1 MRNIYLMT
9 AALAMMAM
17 TANAQ
22 SMKHINMNASSQN
35 WAVTSAPQKV
45 ENSTRKV
52 ATRAGSDI
60 TDNQRYINY
69 SYDESYVWPATFPA
83 DTQGAISLGTLFY
96 SDAFTKFEGCKIVGA
111 RFYVNIPIGAS
122 KVGICHVKI
131 ENNTPYVGDI
141 LASKEVPS
149 TVAHWNYVWFD
160 EPYKIDTKNFDGL
173 LPYYDF
179 TPSNMSADAGYPIAS
194 SGTYAGTCGALAY
207 GDVDGKH
214 DQSSWAWQPIYLG
227 TDGSNLMIQLIIE
240 KEDGNFIIHDLVMDK
255 IAMSP
260 FVKNDTKT
268 GLAFTC
274 HNDGRDNITN
284 VKFGIEVDGV
294 KLGTF
299 TYNKDNLGE
308 NFKEITNADYSNI
321 PVGLP
326 IDKDWAIGEHEVT
339 VYPVLVEGKEPAGD
353 LTNDKLTTKFKVYK
367 DNFDRTKNLVEF
379 YACQMSKY
387 TYFADQVLDKTAK
400 AREDDDLAIVSIHG
414 DGQQVNEDGTVE
426 TLSDVFTVP
435 EANKLA
441 YYSTPS
447 DGSGAFNRYFYDN
460 DVINYE
466 KALTVN
472 MAAQAASDQDNVVSM
487 LNTIINESA
496 TYYPSFSTVGIDSKL
511 DDATGKLTI
520 KVMGKLIN
528 GYQKLIGDDARL
540 TVYLTEDKVTG
551 RQSTG
556 GSTIKPRF
564 THNHVLRKIVT
575 GTLGDAL
582 QTNGNSY
589 ENDYEVELDDAWKSQ
604 NMHIIAFV
612 SRPMTEKEV
621 DGKTALASAMNDL
634 WVDNTNMVVVGE
646 SDLTGISNN
655 VINWNDVKEVGRY
668 TIDGQKLNAPMKGV
682 NLVKLSN
689 GKTIKVVVK

>member
-1 MRNIYLMT
+1 MT

-35 WAVTSAPQKV
+35 WAETSAPQKV
-45 ENSTRKV
+45 ENSTKKV

-60 TDNQRYINY
+60 ADNQRYINY

-96 SDAFTKFEGCKIVGA
+96 SDAFKKFEGCKIVGA

-122 KVGICHVKI
+122 KVGVCHVKI

-268 GLAFTC
+268 GVAFTC

-284 VKFGIEVDGV
+284 VKFGIEVDGE
-294 KLGTF
+294 KMGTF
-299 TYNKDNLGE
+299 TYNKDNVGD
-308 NFKEITNADYSNI
+308 NFREITNADYSNI

-326 IDKDWAIGEHEVT
+326 INKDWAIGEHEVT
-339 VYPVLVEGKEPAGD
+339 VYPVLVEGKEPEGD

-387 TYFADQVLDKTAK
+387 TFFADAVLTKTAK

-414 DGQQVNEDGTVE
+414 ESQQQNEDGTVE

-472 MAAQAASDQDNVVSM
+472 MAAQDASDQDNVVSM

-540 TVYLTEDKVTG
+540 TVYLTEDKVIG
-551 RQSTG
+551 KQNSG
-556 GSTIKPRF
+556 GSIAKPRY

-634 WVDNTNMVVVGE
+634 WVDNTNMVAVGD
-646 SDLTGISNN
+646 SDLTGISN
-655 VINWNDVKEVGRY
+655 VINWNEVKEVGRY
-668 TIDGQKLNAPMKGV
+668 TIDGQKLNAPTKGI

-689 GKTIKVVVK
+689 GQTIKVVVK

>member
-379 YACQMSKY
+379 YACQLSKY
-387 TYFADQVLDKTAK
+387 TYFADQVLTKTAK

-414 DGQQVNEDGTVE
+414 DGQQVNEDGSVE

-441 YYSTPS
+441 NYSTPS

-460 DVINYE
+460 DVINYD

-472 MAAQAASDQDNVVSM
+472 MAAQKPSDQDNVVSM

-496 TYYPSFSTVGIDSKL
+496 AYYPSFSTISIISKL
-511 DDATGKLTI
+511 EDATGKLSI

-528 GYQKLIGDDARL
+528 KYQELIGDDARL
-540 TVYLTEDKVTG
+540 TVYLTEDKVKG
-551 RQSTG
+551 KQNTG
-556 GSTIKPRF
+556 GSIAKPT
-564 THNHVLRKIVT
+564 THNHILRKIVT
-575 GTLGDAL
+575 NTLGDAL

-589 ENDYEVELDDAWKSQ
+589 ENDYEIELDDAWKSQ
-604 NMHIIAFV
+604 NMNIIAFI
-612 SRPMTEKEV
+612 SRPMKEQEK

-634 WVDNTNMVVVGE
+634 WVDNTNMVAVGE
-646 SDLTGISNN
+646 SDFTGISN
-655 VINWNDVKEVGRY
+655 VINWNEVKEVSRY

>member
-1 MRNIYLMT
+1 MT

-35 WAVTSAPQKV
+35 WAETSAPQKV
-45 ENSTRKV
+45 ENSTKKV

-60 TDNQRYINY
+60 ADNQRYINY

-96 SDAFTKFEGCKIVGA
+96 SDAFKKYEGCKIVGA

-268 GLAFTC
+268 GVAFTC

-284 VKFGIEVDGV
+284 VKFGIEVDGE
-294 KLGTF
+294 KMGTF
-299 TYNKDNLGE
+299 TYDKDNVGDK
-308 NFKEITNADYSNI
+308 FREITNADYSNI

-326 IDKDWAIGEHEVT
+326 INKDWAIGEHEVT
-339 VYPVLVEGKEPAGD
+339 VYPVLVEGKEPEGD

-367 DNFDRTKNLVEF
+367 DNFERTKNLVEF
-379 YACQMSKY
+379 YTCQMSKY
-387 TYFADQVLDKTAK
+387 TYYADEVLTKLGK
-400 AREDDDLAIVSIHG
+400 AREDEDLAIVSIHG
-414 DGQQVNEDGTVE
+414 ESQQKNEDGSVE

-447 DGSGAFNRYFYDN
+447 DGSAAFNRYFYDN
-460 DVINYE
+460 DVINLE

-472 MAAQAASDQDNVVSM
+472 MAAQKPSDQDNVVGM
-487 LNTIINESA
+487 LNTIIKESA
-496 TYYPSFSTVGIDSKL
+496 AYYPSFSTVGIDSKL
-511 DDATGKLTI
+511 DDATGKLSI

-528 GYQKLIGDDARL
+528 QYQQLIGDDARL
-540 TVYLTEDKVTG
+540 TVYLTEDKVIG
-551 RQSTG
+551 KQNTG
-556 GSTIKPRF
+556 GSIAKPRF
-564 THNHVLRKIVT
+564 THNYVLRKIVT

-589 ENDYEVELDDAWKSQ
+589 ENDYEVELDDAWKSK

-612 SRPMTEKEV
+612 SRPMKEQEK

-634 WVDNTNMVVVGE
+634 WVDNTNMVAVGD
-646 SDLTGISNN
+646 SDLTGISN

-668 TIDGQKLNAPMKGV
+668 TIDGQKLNAPTKGI

-689 GKTIKVVVK
+689 GQTIKVIVK

>member
-1 MRNIYLMT
+1 MRNIYLMS
-9 AALAMMAM
+9 AALALMAM
-17 TANAQ
+17 SANAQ
-22 SMKHINMNASSQN
+22 SMKRINMETTAKT
-35 WAVTSAPQKV
+35 WVETATPQKAA
-45 ENSTRKV
+45 KKI
-52 ATRAGSDI
+52 ATRAGELEA
-60 TDNQRYINY
+60 NQRYINY

-96 SDAFTKFEGCKIVGA
+96 SDAFKKYEGCKIVGA

-131 ENNTPYVGDI
+131 EDGTPYVGDI
-141 LASKEVPS
+141 LASKDVPS

-160 EPYKIDTKNFDGL
+160 EPYKIDTKTFDGL

-179 TPSNMSADAGYPIAS
+179 TPSNMSADAGNPIAS
-194 SGTYAGTCGALAY
+194 SGTWAGTCGALAF
-207 GDVDGKH
+207 GDIDGKH
-214 DQSSWAWQPIYLG
+214 DPNTWAWQPIYIG

-240 KEDGNFIIHDLVMDK
+240 KEDGNFILHDLVMGK
-255 IAMSP
+255 MAMVP
-260 FVKNDTKT
+260 FAKSGNTT

-284 VKFGIEVDGV
+284 VKFGIEVDGE
-294 KLGTF
+294 KMGTF
-299 TYNKDNLGE
+299 TYDQKTAGDA
-308 NFKEITNADYSNI
+308 FREITDADNSNI
-321 PVGLP
+321 QVGLP
-326 IDKDWAIGEHEVT
+326 IAKDWSIGEHEVT
-339 VYPVLVEGKEPAGD
+339 VYPVLVEGKEPEGD

-379 YACQMSKY
+379 YACQLSKY
-387 TYFADQVLDKTAK
+387 TYFADQVLTKTAK

-441 YYSTPS
+441 NYSTPS
-447 DGSGAFNRYFYDN
+447 DASAAFNRYFYDN
-460 DVINYE
+460 DVINYD

-472 MAAQAASDQDNVVSM
+472 MAAQKASDQENVVGM

-496 TYYPSFSTVGIDSKL
+496 AYYPSFSTVSIDSKL
-511 DDATGKLTI
+511 DDATGKLSI

-528 GYQKLIGDDARL
+528 KYQKLIGDDARL
-540 TVYLTEDKVTG
+540 TVYLTEDNVRGK
-551 RQSTG
+551 QNTG
-556 GSTIKPRF
+556 GSIAKPT

-589 ENDYEVELDDAWKSQ
+589 ENDYEIELDDAWKSK

-612 SRPMTEKEV
+612 SRPMKEQEK

-634 WVDNTNMVVVGE
+634 WVDNTNMVAVGD
-646 SDLTGISNN
+646 SDLTGISN
-655 VINWNDVKEVGRY
+655 VINWNEVKEVGRY
-668 TIDGQKLNAPMKGV
+668 TIDGQKLNAPTKGI

-689 GKTIKVVVK
+689 GQTIKVIVK

>member
-1 MRNIYLMT
+1 MT
-9 AALAMMAM
+9 MS
-17 TANAQ
+17 ANAQ
-22 SMKHINMNASSQN
+22 SMKRINKEATAKT
-35 WAVTSAPQKV
+35 WVETATPQKAA
-45 ENSTRKV
+45 KKI
-52 ATRAGSDI
+52 ATRAGELEA
-60 TDNQRYINY
+60 NQRYINY

-96 SDAFTKFEGCKIVGA
+96 SDAFKKFEGCKIVGA

-122 KVGICHVKI
+122 KVGVCHVKI
-131 ENNTPYVGDI
+131 ENGTPYVGDI

-160 EPYKIDTKNFDGL
+160 EPYKIDTKTFDGL

-194 SGTYAGTCGALAY
+194 SGTWAGTCGALAF

-214 DQSSWAWQPIYLG
+214 DPNSWAWQPIYLG
-227 TDGSNLMIQLIIE
+227 NNGSNLMIQLIIE
-240 KEDGNFIIHDLVMDK
+240 KEDGNFILHDLVMDK
-255 IAMSP
+255 MAMVP
-260 FVKNDTKT
+260 FAKSGNKT

-274 HNDGRDNITN
+274 HNDGRDNITS
-284 VKFGIEVDGV
+284 VKFGIEVDGE
-294 KLGTF
+294 KMGTF
-299 TYNKDNLGE
+299 TYDQTNAGDA
-308 NFKEITNADYSNI
+308 FREITDADYSNI
-321 PVGLP
+321 QVGLP
-326 IDKDWAIGEHEVT
+326 IDKNWSIGEHEVT

-353 LTNDKLTTKFKVYK
+353 LTNDKLSTKFKVYK

-379 YACQMSKY
+379 YACQLSKY
-387 TYFADQVLDKTAK
+387 TYFADQVLTKTAK

-414 DGQQVNEDGTVE
+414 DGQQKNEDGSVE

-447 DGSGAFNRYFYDN
+447 DGSAAFNRYFYEN
-460 DVINYE
+460 DIINGE

-472 MAAQAASDQDNVVSM
+472 MAADKAEDQGTVANI
-487 LNTIINESA
+487 LNAVIKESVE
-496 TYYPSFSTVGIDSKL
+496 YYPSFTTVGIDSKL

-528 GYQKLIGDDARL
+528 QYQQLIGDDARL
-540 TVYLTEDKVTG
+540 TVYLTEDKVIG
-551 RQSTG
+551 KQNTG
-556 GSTIKPRF
+556 GSIAKPRF

-589 ENDYEVELDDAWKSQ
+589 ENDYEIELDDAWKSK
-604 NMHIIAFV
+604 NMNIIAFI
-612 SRPMTEKEV
+612 SRPMKEQEKE

-634 WVDNTNMVVVGE
+634 WVDNTNMVAVGE

>member
-1 MRNIYLMT
+1 MT

-35 WAVTSAPQKV
+35 WAETSAPQKV
-45 ENSTRKV
+45 ENSTKKV

-60 TDNQRYINY
+60 ADNQRYINY

-96 SDAFTKFEGCKIVGA
+96 SDAFKKYEGCKIVGA

-240 KEDGNFIIHDLVMDK
+240 KEDGNFILHDLVMDK

-284 VKFGIEVDGV
+284 VKFGIEVDGE
-294 KLGTF
+294 KMGTF
-299 TYNKDNLGE
+299 TYDKTTAGDA
-308 NFKEITNADYSNI
+308 FREITNADYSNI

-326 IDKDWAIGEHEVT
+326 INKDWAIGEHEVT
-339 VYPVLVEGKEPAGD
+339 VYPVLVEGKEPEGD

-379 YACQMSKY
+379 YTCQMSKY
-387 TYFADQVLDKTAK
+387 TFFADAVLTKTAK

-447 DGSGAFNRYFYDN
+447 DGSAAFNRYFYDN
-460 DVINYE
+460 DVINAE

-472 MAAQAASDQDNVVSM
+472 MAAQDPSDQDNVVGM
-487 LNTIINESA
+487 LNKIIKESA
-496 TYYPSFSTVGIDSKL
+496 AYYPSFSTVGIDSKL
-511 DDATGKLTI
+511 DDATGKLSI

-528 GYQKLIGDDARL
+528 QYQQLIGDDARL
-540 TVYLTEDKVTG
+540 TVYLTEDKIIG
-551 RQSTG
+551 KQNTG
-556 GSTIKPRF
+556 GSIAKPRF
-564 THNHVLRKIVT
+564 THNYVLRKIVT

-589 ENDYEVELDDAWKSQ
+589 ENDYEVELDDAWKSK

-612 SRPMTEKEV
+612 SRPMKEQEK

-634 WVDNTNMVVVGE
+634 WVDNTNMVAVGE
-646 SDLTGISNN
+646 SDLTGISN
-655 VINWNDVKEVGRY
+655 VINWNEVKEVGRY
-668 TIDGQKLNAPMKGV
+668 TIDGQKLNAPTKGI

-689 GKTIKVVVK
+689 GQTIKVVVK

>member
-35 WAVTSAPQKV
+35 WAETSAPQKV
-45 ENSTRKV
+45 ENSTKKV

-60 TDNQRYINY
+60 ADNQRYINY

-96 SDAFTKFEGCKIVGA
+96 SDAFKKYEGCKIVGA

-240 KEDGNFIIHDLVMDK
+240 KEDGNFILHDLVLDK

-260 FVKNDTKT
+260 FVKNNTKT

-284 VKFGIEVDGV
+284 VKFGIEVDGE
-294 KLGTF
+294 KMGTF
-299 TYNKDNLGE
+299 TYDKTTAGDA
-308 NFKEITNADYSNI
+308 FKEITNADYSNI

-326 IDKDWAIGEHEVT
+326 VDKDWAIGEHEVT
-339 VYPVLVEGKEPAGD
+339 VYPVLVEGKEPEGD

-379 YACQMSKY
+379 YTCQMSKY
-387 TYFADQVLDKTAK
+387 TFFADAVLTKTAK

-414 DGQQVNEDGTVE
+414 DGQQVNEDGSVE

-447 DGSGAFNRYFYDN
+447 DGSAAFNRYFYDN
-460 DVINYE
+460 DVINAE

-472 MAAQAASDQDNVVSM
+472 MAAQDPSDQDNVVGM
-487 LNTIINESA
+487 LNTIIKESA
-496 TYYPSFSTVGIDSKL
+496 AYYPSFSTVGIDSKL
-511 DDATGKLTI
+511 DDATGKLSI

-528 GYQKLIGDDARL
+528 QYQQLIGDDARL
-540 TVYLTEDKVTG
+540 TVYLTEDKIIG
-551 RQSTG
+551 KQNTG
-556 GSTIKPRF
+556 GSIAKPRF
-564 THNHVLRKIVT
+564 THNYVLRKIVT

-589 ENDYEVELDDAWKSQ
+589 ENDYEVELDDAWKSK

-612 SRPMTEKEV
+612 SRPMKEQEK

-634 WVDNTNMVVVGE
+634 WVDNTNMVAVGD
-646 SDLTGISNN
+646 SDLTGISN

-668 TIDGQKLNAPMKGV
+668 TIDGQKLNAPTKGI

-689 GKTIKVVVK
+689 GQTIKVVVK

>member
-1 MRNIYLMT
+1 MT

-22 SMKHINMNASSQN
+22 SMKHINMNASSQT
-35 WAVTSAPQKV
+35 WAEASTPQKV

-60 TDNQRYINY
+60 ADNQRYINY

-96 SDAFTKFEGCKIVGA
+96 SDAFKNFEGCKIVGA

-240 KEDGNFIIHDLVMDK
+240 KEDGNFILHDLVLDK

-260 FVKNDTKT
+260 FVKNNTKT

-284 VKFGIEVDGV
+284 VKFGIEVDGE
-294 KLGTF
+294 KMGTF
-299 TYNKDNLGE
+299 TYDKTTAGDA
-308 NFKEITNADYSNI
+308 FKEITNADYSNI

-326 IDKDWAIGEHEVT
+326 VDKDWAIGEHEVT

-367 DNFDRTKNLVEF
+367 ENFDRTKNLVEF
-379 YACQMSKY
+379 YACQLSKY
-387 TYFADQVLDKTAK
+387 TYFADQVLTKTAS
-400 AREDDDLAIVSIHG
+400 AREEDDLAIVSIHG
-414 DGQQVNEDGTVE
+414 EGQQVNEDGSVE
-426 TLSDVFTVP
+426 KLEDVFTVP

-460 DVINYE
+460 DVINAE

-472 MAAQAASDQDNVVSM
+472 MAAQDASDQDNVVSM
-487 LNTIINESA
+487 LNTIINES
-496 TYYPSFSTVGIDSKL
+496 TTFYPSFSTVGIESKL

-528 GYQKLIGDDARL
+528 DYQKLIGDDARL
-540 TVYLTEDKVTG
+540 TVYLTEDKVIG
-551 RQSTG
+551 KQNTG
-556 GSTIKPRF
+556 GSIAKPRF

-589 ENDYEVELDDAWKSQ
+589 ENDYEIELDDAWKSK

-612 SRPMTEKEV
+612 SRPMKETEK

-634 WVDNTNMVVVGE
+634 WVDNTNMVAVGD
-646 SDLTGISNN
+646 SDLTGISNI
-655 VINWNDVKEVGRY
+655 INWNDVKEVGRY
-668 TIDGQKLNAPMKGV
+668 TIDGQKLNAPTKGI

-689 GKTIKVVVK
+689 GQTIKVVVK

>member
-22 SMKHINMNASSQN
+22 SMKHINMNASSQT
-35 WAVTSAPQKV
+35 WAETSTPQKV

-60 TDNQRYINY
+60 ADNQRYINY

-96 SDAFTKFEGCKIVGA
+96 SDAFKNFEGCKIVGA

-240 KEDGNFIIHDLVMDK
+240 KEDGNFILHDLVLDK

-268 GLAFTC
+268 GVAFTC

-284 VKFGIEVDGV
+284 VKFGIEVDGE
-294 KLGTF
+294 KMGTF
-299 TYNKDNLGE
+299 TYDKTTAGDA
-308 NFKEITNADYSNI
+308 FREITNADYSNI

-326 IDKDWAIGEHEVT
+326 INKDWAIGEHEVT
-339 VYPVLVEGKEPAGD
+339 VYPVLVEGKEPEGD

-387 TYFADQVLDKTAK
+387 TFFADAVLTKTAK

-414 DGQQVNEDGTVE
+414 ESQQVNEDGSVE
-426 TLSDVFTVP
+426 TLSDEFTVP

-472 MAAQAASDQDNVVSM
+472 MAAQDASDQDNVASM

-496 TYYPSFSTVGIDSKL
+496 AYYPSFSTVGIDSKL
-511 DDATGKLTI
+511 DDATGKLSI

-528 GYQKLIGDDARL
+528 QYQQLIGDDARL
-540 TVYLTEDKVTG
+540 TVYLTEDKVIG
-551 RQSTG
+551 KQNTG
-556 GSTIKPRF
+556 GSIAKPRF
-564 THNHVLRKIVT
+564 THNYVLRKIVT

-612 SRPMTEKEV
+612 SRPMKETEK

-634 WVDNTNMVVVGE
+634 WVDNTNMVAVGD
-646 SDLTGISNN
+646 SDLTGISNI
-655 VINWNDVKEVGRY
+655 INWNDVKEVGRY
-668 TIDGQKLNAPMKGV
+668 TIDGQKLNAPTKGI

-689 GKTIKVVVK
+689 GQTIKVVVK

>member
-1 MRNIYLMT
+1 MT

-35 WAVTSAPQKV
+35 WAETSAPQKV
-45 ENSTRKV
+45 ENSTKKV

-60 TDNQRYINY
+60 ADNQRYINY

-96 SDAFTKFEGCKIVGA
+96 SDAFKKYEGCKIVGA

-240 KEDGNFIIHDLVMDK
+240 KEDGNFILHDLVLDK

-260 FVKNDTKT
+260 FVKNNTKT

-284 VKFGIEVDGV
+284 VKFGIEVDGE
-294 KLGTF
+294 KMGTF
-299 TYNKDNLGE
+299 TYDKTTAGDA
-308 NFKEITNADYSNI
+308 FKEITNADYSNI

-326 IDKDWAIGEHEVT
+326 VDKDWAIGEHEVT

-367 DNFDRTKNLVEF
+367 ENFDRTKNLVEF

-387 TYFADQVLDKTAK
+387 TFFADAVLTKTAK
-400 AREDDDLAIVSIHG
+400 AREDEDLAIVSIHG
-414 DGQQVNEDGTVE
+414 ERQQVNEDGSVE

-447 DGSGAFNRYFYDN
+447 DGSAAFNRYFYDN
-460 DVINYE
+460 DVINYD

-472 MAAQAASDQDNVVSM
+472 MAAQKPSDQDNVVGM

-496 TYYPSFSTVGIDSKL
+496 AYYPSFSTVSIDSKL
-511 DDATGKLTI
+511 DDATGKLSI

-528 GYQKLIGDDARL
+528 QYQKLIGDDARL
-540 TVYLTEDKVTG
+540 TIYLTEDKVKG
-551 RQSTG
+551 KQNTG
-556 GSTIKPRF
+556 GTMAKPT

-612 SRPMTEKEV
+612 SRPMKEEEK

-634 WVDNTNMVVVGE
+634 WVDNTNMVAVGD

-655 VINWNDVKEVGRY
+655 VINRNDVKEIGRY
-668 TIDGQKLNAPMKGV
+668 TIDGQKLNAPTKGI

-689 GKTIKVVVK
+689 GQIIKVIVK

>member
-1 MRNIYLMT
+1 MRNIYLMS
-9 AALAMMAM
+9 AALALMAM
-17 TANAQ
+17 SANAQ
-22 SMKHINMNASSQN
+22 SMKHINKE
-35 WAVTSAPQKV
+35 VTAKTWVETATPQKAA
-45 ENSTRKV
+45 KKI
-52 ATRAGSDI
+52 ATRAGELEA
-60 TDNQRYINY
+60 NQRYINY
-69 SYDESYVWPATFPA
+69 SYDESYVWPSTFPA

-96 SDAFTKFEGCKIVGA
+96 SDAFKKFEGCKIVGA

-131 ENNTPYVGDI
+131 EDGTPYVGDI
-141 LASKEVPS
+141 LASKDVPS

-160 EPYKIDTKNFDGL
+160 EPYKIDTKTFDGL

-179 TPSNMSADAGYPIAS
+179 TPSNMSADAGNPIAS
-194 SGTYAGTCGALAY
+194 SGTWAGTCGALAF
-207 GDVDGKH
+207 GDIDGKH
-214 DQSSWAWQPIYLG
+214 DPNTWAWQPIYIG
-227 TDGSNLMIQLIIE
+227 PDGSNLMIQLIIE
-240 KEDGNFIIHDLVMDK
+240 KEDGNFILHDLVMSK
-255 IAMSP
+255 MAMVP
-260 FVKNDTKT
+260 FAKSGNTT

-284 VKFGIEVDGV
+284 VKFGIEVDG
-294 KLGTF
+294 KKMGTF
-299 TYNKDNLGE
+299 TYDKTTAGDA
-308 NFKEITNADYSNI
+308 FREITDADNSNI
-321 PVGLP
+321 QVGLP
-326 IDKDWAIGEHEVT
+326 IDKDWSIGEHEVT
-339 VYPVLVEGKEPAGD
+339 VYPVLVEGKEPEGD

-387 TYFADQVLDKTAK
+387 TYFADQVLTKTAK

-414 DGQQVNEDGTVE
+414 ESQQVNKDGTVE

-447 DGSGAFNRYFYDN
+447 DGSAAFNRYFYDN
-460 DVINYE
+460 DVINYD

-472 MAAQAASDQDNVVSM
+472 MAAQKASDQENVVSM

-496 TYYPSFSTVGIDSKL
+496 AYYPSFSTISIDSKL
-511 DDATGKLTI
+511 DDTTGKLSI

-528 GYQKLIGDDARL
+528 QYQKLIGDDARL
-540 TVYLTEDKVTG
+540 TIYLTEDKVKG
-551 RQSTG
+551 KQNTG
-556 GSTIKPRF
+556 GTMAKPT

-589 ENDYEVELDDAWKSQ
+589 ENNYEVELDDAWKSQ
-604 NMHIIAFV
+604 DMHIIAFV
-612 SRPMTEKEV
+612 SRPMTEKEE

-634 WVDNTNMVVVGE
+634 WVDNTNMVAVGE

-668 TIDGQKLNAPMKGV
+668 TIDGQKLNAPTKGI

-689 GKTIKVVVK
+689 GQTIKVVVK

>member
-35 WAVTSAPQKV
+35 WAKTSAPQKV
-45 ENSTRKV
+45 ENSTKKV

-60 TDNQRYINY
+60 ADNQRYINY

-96 SDAFTKFEGCKIVGA
+96 SDAFKKYEGCKIVGA

-214 DQSSWAWQPIYLG
+214 DQSTWAWQPIYLG

-240 KEDGNFIIHDLVMDK
+240 KEDGNFILHDLVLDK

-260 FVKNDTKT
+260 FVKNNTKT

-284 VKFGIEVDGV
+284 VKFGIEVDGE
-294 KLGTF
+294 KMGTF
-299 TYNKDNLGE
+299 TYDKTTAGDA
-308 NFKEITNADYSNI
+308 FREITNADYSNI

-326 IDKDWAIGEHEVT
+326 INKDWAIGEHEVT
-339 VYPVLVEGKEPAGD
+339 VYPVLVEGKEPEGD

-379 YACQMSKY
+379 YTCQMSKY
-387 TYFADQVLDKTAK
+387 TFFADAVLTKTAK

-447 DGSGAFNRYFYDN
+447 DGSAAFNRYFYDN
-460 DVINYE
+460 DVINAE

-472 MAAQAASDQDNVVSM
+472 MAAQDPSDQDNVVGM
-487 LNTIINESA
+487 LNTIIKESA
-496 TYYPSFSTVGIDSKL
+496 AYYPSFSTVGIDSKL
-511 DDATGKLTI
+511 DDATGKLSI

-528 GYQKLIGDDARL
+528 QYQQLIGDDARL
-540 TVYLTEDKVTG
+540 TVYLTEDKIIG
-551 RQSTG
+551 KQNTG
-556 GSTIKPRF
+556 GSIAKPRF
-564 THNHVLRKIVT
+564 THNYVLRKIVT

-589 ENDYEVELDDAWKSQ
+589 ENDYEVELDDAWKSK

-612 SRPMTEKEV
+612 SRPMKETEK

-634 WVDNTNMVVVGE
+634 WVDNTNMVAVGE
-646 SDLTGISNN
+646 SDLTGISN
-655 VINWNDVKEVGRY
+655 VINWNEVKEVGRY
-668 TIDGQKLNAPMKGV
+668 TIDGQKLNAPTKGI

-689 GKTIKVVVK
+689 GQTIKVIVK

>member
-22 SMKHINMNASSQN
+22 SMKHINMNASSQT
-35 WAVTSAPQKV
+35 WAETSTPQKV

-60 TDNQRYINY
+60 ADNQRYINY

-96 SDAFTKFEGCKIVGA
+96 SDAFKNFEGCKIVGA

-240 KEDGNFIIHDLVMDK
+240 KEDGNFILHDLVLDK

-260 FVKNDTKT
+260 FVKNNTKT

-284 VKFGIEVDGV
+284 VKFGIEVDGE
-294 KLGTF
+294 KMGTF
-299 TYNKDNLGE
+299 TYDKTTAGDA
-308 NFKEITNADYSNI
+308 FREITNADYSNI

-326 IDKDWAIGEHEVT
+326 INKDWAIGEHEVT
-339 VYPVLVEGKEPAGD
+339 VYPVLVEGKEPEGD

-379 YACQMSKY
+379 YTCQMSKY
-387 TYFADQVLDKTAK
+387 TFFADAVLTKTAK

-414 DGQQVNEDGTVE
+414 DGQQVNEDGSVE

-447 DGSGAFNRYFYDN
+447 DGSAAFNRYFYDN
-460 DVINYE
+460 DVINAE

-472 MAAQAASDQDNVVSM
+472 MAAQDPSDQDNVVGM
-487 LNTIINESA
+487 LNTIIKESA
-496 TYYPSFSTVGIDSKL
+496 AYYPSFSTVGIDSKL
-511 DDATGKLTI
+511 DDATGKLSI

-528 GYQKLIGDDARL
+528 QYQQLIGDDARL
-540 TVYLTEDKVTG
+540 TVYLTEDKIIG
-551 RQSTG
+551 KQNTG
-556 GSTIKPRF
+556 GSIAKPRF
-564 THNHVLRKIVT
+564 THNYVLRKIVT

-582 QTNGNSY
+582 QTNGNRY
-589 ENDYEVELDDAWKSQ
+589 ENDYEVELDDAWKSK

-612 SRPMTEKEV
+612 SRPMKETEK

-634 WVDNTNMVVVGE
+634 WVDNTNMVAVGE
-646 SDLTGISNN
+646 SDLTGISN
-655 VINWNDVKEVGRY
+655 VINWNEVKEVGRY
-668 TIDGQKLNAPMKGV
+668 TIDGQKLNAPTKGI

-689 GKTIKVVVK
+689 GQTIKVIVK

>member
-1 MRNIYLMT
+1 MT

-22 SMKHINMNASSQN
+22 SMKHINMNASSQT
-35 WAVTSAPQKV
+35 WAETSTPQKV
-45 ENSTRKV
+45 ENSIRKV

-60 TDNQRYINY
+60 AANQRYINY
-69 SYDESYVWPATFPA
+69 SYDESFVWPSGMK
-83 DTQGAISLGTLFY
+83 GAKGTLSLGTIFY
-96 SDAFTKFEGCKIVGA
+96 NDAFKKYEGCKIAGA
-111 RFYVNIPIGAS
+111 RFYLTAPIGNS
-122 KVGICHVKI
+122 KVTICKI
-131 ENNTPYVGDI
+131 DDQGNVTNAIAE
-141 LASKEVPS
+141 KEIA
-149 TVAHWNYVWFD
+149 TTELHWNYVWFD
-160 EPYKIDTKNFDGL
+160 EPYTIDTKDFYAL
-173 LPYYDF
+173 LPYYDY
-179 TPSNMSADAGYPIAS
+179 TPEQVESEKPIGS
-194 SGTYAGTCGALAY
+194 SGTYVGPYGFLAFGDIYEDGRDETKWQWEPISAGY
-207 GDVDGKH
+207 
-214 DQSSWAWQPIYLG
+214 
-227 TDGSNLMIQLIIE
+227 DGSNLMIQLIIE
-240 KEDGNFIIHDLVMDK
+240 KEDGNFILHDLVMNK
-255 IAMSP
+255 MAMVP
-260 FVKNDTKT
+260 FAKNGNTT

-284 VKFGIEVDGV
+284 VKFGIEVDGE
-294 KLGTF
+294 KMGTF
-299 TYNKDNLGE
+299 TYDKTTAGDA
-308 NFKEITNADYSNI
+308 FKEITDADYSNI
-321 PVGLP
+321 QVGLP
-326 IDKDWAIGEHEVT
+326 IDKDWSIGEHEVT
-339 VYPVLVEGKEPAGD
+339 VYPVLVEGKEPEGD

-367 DNFDRTKNLVEF
+367 ENFDRTKNLVEF

-414 DGQQVNEDGTVE
+414 KSQQQNEDGTVE

-447 DGSGAFNRYFYDN
+447 DGSAAFNRYFYDN

-472 MAAQAASDQDNVVSM
+472 MAAQDASDQDNVVSM

-511 DDATGKLTI
+511 DDATGKLSI

-528 GYQKLIGDDARL
+528 QYQQLIGDDARL
-540 TVYLTEDKVTG
+540 TVYLTEDKVIG
-551 RQSTG
+551 KQNTG
-556 GSTIKPRF
+556 GSIAKPRF
-564 THNHVLRKIVT
+564 THNYVLRKIVT

-612 SRPMTEKEV
+612 SRPMKETEK

-634 WVDNTNMVVVGE
+634 WVDNTNMVAVGD
-646 SDLTGISNN
+646 SDLTGISN
-655 VINWNDVKEVGRY
+655 VINWNEVKEVGRY
-668 TIDGQKLNAPMKGV
+668 TIDGQKLNAPTKGI

-689 GKTIKVVVK
+689 GQTIKVVVK

>member
-35 WAVTSAPQKV
+35 WAETSAPQKV
-45 ENSTRKV
+45 ENSTKKV

-60 TDNQRYINY
+60 ADNQRYINY

-96 SDAFTKFEGCKIVGA
+96 SDAFKKYEGCKIVGA

-240 KEDGNFIIHDLVMDK
+240 KEDGNFILHDLVLDK

-260 FVKNDTKT
+260 FVKNNTKT

-284 VKFGIEVDGV
+284 VKFGIEVDGE
-294 KLGTF
+294 KMGTF
-299 TYNKDNLGE
+299 TYDKTTAGDA
-308 NFKEITNADYSNI
+308 FREITNADYSNI

-326 IDKDWAIGEHEVT
+326 INKDWAIGEHEVT
-339 VYPVLVEGKEPAGD
+339 VYPVLVEGKEPEGD

-379 YACQMSKY
+379 YTCQMSKY
-387 TYFADQVLDKTAK
+387 TFFADAVLTKTAK

-414 DGQQVNEDGTVE
+414 DGQQVNEDGSVE

-447 DGSGAFNRYFYDN
+447 DGSAAFNRYFYDN
-460 DVINYE
+460 DVINAE

-472 MAAQAASDQDNVVSM
+472 MAAQDPSDQDNVVSM
-487 LNTIINESA
+487 LNTIIKESA
-496 TYYPSFSTVGIDSKL
+496 AYYPSFSTVGIDSKL
-511 DDATGKLTI
+511 DDATGKLSI

-528 GYQKLIGDDARL
+528 QYQQLIGDDARL
-540 TVYLTEDKVTG
+540 TVYLTEDKIIG
-551 RQSTG
+551 KQNTG
-556 GSTIKPRF
+556 GSIAKPRF
-564 THNHVLRKIVT
+564 THNYVLRKIVT

-589 ENDYEVELDDAWKSQ
+589 ENDYEVELDDAWKSK

-612 SRPMTEKEV
+612 SRPMKETEK

-634 WVDNTNMVVVGE
+634 WVDNTNMVAVGE
-646 SDLTGISNN
+646 SDLTGISN
-655 VINWNDVKEVGRY
+655 VINWNEVKEVGRY
-668 TIDGQKLNAPMKGV
+668 TIDGQKLNAPTKGI

-689 GKTIKVVVK
+689 GQTIKVIVK

>member
-1 MRNIYLMT
+1 MT

-35 WAVTSAPQKV
+35 WAETSTPQKV
-45 ENSTRKV
+45 ENSIRKV

-60 TDNQRYINY
+60 ADNQRYINY

-240 KEDGNFIIHDLVMDK
+240 NPNGNFIIHDLVMDK

-294 KLGTF
+294 KMGTF
-299 TYNKDNLGE
+299 TYDKDNLGD

-326 IDKDWAIGEHEVT
+326 IDKDWSIGEHEVT

-379 YACQMSKY
+379 YACQLSKY
-387 TYFADQVLDKTAK
+387 TYFADQVLAKTAK
-400 AREDDDLAIVSIHG
+400 AREEDDLAIVSIHG
-414 DGQQVNEDGTVE
+414 ESQQQNEDGTVE
-426 TLSDVFTVP
+426 TLEDVFTVP

-472 MAAQAASDQDNVVSM
+472 MAAQDASDQENVVGM

-511 DDATGKLTI
+511 DDTTGKLTI

-540 TVYLTEDKVTG
+540 TVYLTEDGVIGK
-551 RQSTG
+551 QNSG
-556 GSTIKPRF
+556 GSIAKPRY

-589 ENDYEVELDDAWKSQ
+589 ENDYEIELDDAWKSK

-646 SDLTGISNN
+646 SDLTGISN
-655 VINWNDVKEVGRY
+655 VINWNEVKEVGRY
-668 TIDGQKLNAPMKGV
+668 TIDGQKLNAPMKGI

-689 GKTIKVVVK
+689 GKTIKVIVK

>member
-1 MRNIYLMT
+1 MT

-35 WAVTSAPQKV
+35 WAETSAPQKV
-45 ENSTRKV
+45 ENSTKKV

-60 TDNQRYINY
+60 ADNQRYINY

-96 SDAFTKFEGCKIVGA
+96 SDAFKKYEGCKIVGA

-240 KEDGNFIIHDLVMDK
+240 KEDGNFILHDLVLDK

-260 FVKNDTKT
+260 FVKNNTKT

-284 VKFGIEVDGV
+284 VKFGIEVDGE
-294 KLGTF
+294 KMGTF
-299 TYNKDNLGE
+299 TYDKTTAGDA
-308 NFKEITNADYSNI
+308 FKEITNADYSNI

-326 IDKDWAIGEHEVT
+326 VDKDWAIGEHEVT

-367 DNFDRTKNLVEF
+367 ENFDRTKNLVEF
-379 YACQMSKY
+379 YACQLSKY
-387 TYFADQVLDKTAK
+387 TYFADQVLTKTAN
-400 AREDDDLAIVSIHG
+400 AREEDDLAIVSIHG
-414 DGQQVNEDGTVE
+414 EGQQVNEDGSVE
-426 TLSDVFTVP
+426 KLEDVFTVP

-460 DVINYE
+460 DVINAE

-472 MAAQAASDQDNVVSM
+472 MAAQDASDQDNVVSM
-487 LNTIINESA
+487 LNTIINES
-496 TYYPSFSTVGIDSKL
+496 TTFYPSFSTVGIESKL

-528 GYQKLIGDDARL
+528 DYQKLIGDDARL
-540 TVYLTEDKVTG
+540 TVYLTEDKVIG
-551 RQSTG
+551 KQNTG
-556 GSTIKPRF
+556 GSIAKPRF

-589 ENDYEVELDDAWKSQ
+589 ENDYEIELDDAWKSK

-612 SRPMTEKEV
+612 SRPMKETEK

-634 WVDNTNMVVVGE
+634 WVDNTNMVAVGD
-646 SDLTGISNN
+646 SDLTGISN

-668 TIDGQKLNAPMKGV
+668 TIDGQKLNAPTKGI

-689 GKTIKVVVK
+689 GQTIKVIVK

>member
-1 MRNIYLMT
+1 MRNIYLMS
-9 AALAMMAM
+9 AALALMAM
-17 TANAQ
+17 SANAQ
-22 SMKHINMNASSQN
+22 SMKHINKE
-35 WAVTSAPQKV
+35 VTAKTWVETATPQKAA
-45 ENSTRKV
+45 KKI
-52 ATRAGSDI
+52 ATRAGELEA
-60 TDNQRYINY
+60 NQRYINY
-69 SYDESYVWPATFPA
+69 SYDESYVWPSGMK
-83 DTQGAISLGTLFY
+83 GAKGTLSLGTIFY
-96 SDAFTKFEGCKIVGA
+96 SDAFKKYEGCKIAGA
-111 RFYVNIPIGAS
+111 RFYLTAPIGNS
-122 KVGICHVKI
+122 KVTICKI
-131 ENNTPYVGDI
+131 DDKGNVTNAIAE
-141 LASKEVPS
+141 KEIS
-149 TVAHWNYVWFD
+149 TTQLHWNYVWFD
-160 EPYKIDTKNFDGL
+160 EPYTIDTKDFYAL
-173 LPYYDF
+173 LPYYDY
-179 TPSNMSADAGYPIAS
+179 TPEKVESERPIGS
-194 SGTYAGTCGALAY
+194 SGTYVGPYGFLAFGDIYEDGRDETKWQWEPISAGY
-207 GDVDGKH
+207 
-214 DQSSWAWQPIYLG
+214 
-227 TDGSNLMIQLIIE
+227 DGSNLMIQLIIE
-240 KEDGNFIIHDLVMDK
+240 KEDGNFILHDLVMNK
-255 IAMSP
+255 MAMVP
-260 FVKNDTKT
+260 FAKSDTKT

-284 VKFGIEVDGV
+284 VKFGIEVDG
-294 KLGTF
+294 KKIGSF
-299 TYNKDNLGE
+299 TYDKTTVGDA
-308 NFKEITNADYSNI
+308 FREITDADYSNI
-321 PVGLP
+321 PVRLP
-326 IDKDWAIGEHEVT
+326 IDKDWTIGEHEVT

-379 YACQMSKY
+379 YACQKSQY
-387 TYFADQVLDKTAK
+387 TYFADAVLTKTAK

-447 DGSGAFNRYFYDN
+447 DGSAAFNRYFYDN

-472 MAAQAASDQDNVVSM
+472 MAAQDASDQDNVVSM

-528 GYQKLIGDDARL
+528 QYQKLIGDDARL
-540 TVYLTEDKVTG
+540 TIYLTEDKVKG
-551 RQSTG
+551 KQNTG
-556 GSTIKPRF
+556 GTMAKPT

-589 ENDYEVELDDAWKSQ
+589 ENDYEVELDDAWKSL

-634 WVDNTNMVVVGE
+634 WVDNTNMVVVGD
-646 SDLTGISNN
+646 SDLTGISN

-668 TIDGQKLNAPMKGV
+668 TIDGQKLNAPMKGI

-689 GKTIKVVVK
+689 GQTIKVVVK

>member
-1 MRNIYLMT
+1 MRNIYLMS
-9 AALAMMAM
+9 AALVLM
-17 TANAQ
+17 TMSANAQ
-22 SMKHINMNASSQN
+22 SMKRINKE
-35 WAVTSAPQKV
+35 VTAKTWVETATPQKAA
-45 ENSTRKV
+45 KKI
-52 ATRAGSDI
+52 ATRAGELEA
-60 TDNQRYINY
+60 NQRYINY
-69 SYDESYVWPATFPA
+69 SYDESYVWPSTFPA

-96 SDAFTKFEGCKIVGA
+96 SDAFKKYEGCKIVGA

-122 KVGICHVKI
+122 KVGVCHVKI
-131 ENNTPYVGDI
+131 ENNIPYVGDI
-141 LASKEVPS
+141 LASKDVPS

-214 DQSSWAWQPIYLG
+214 DPNSWAWQPIYLG

-268 GLAFTC
+268 GVAFTC

-284 VKFGIEVDGV
+284 VKFGIEVDGE
-294 KLGTF
+294 KIGTF
-299 TYNKDNLGE
+299 TYNKDNVGD
-308 NFKEITNADYSNI
+308 NFREITNADYSNI
-321 PVGLP
+321 PVRLP
-326 IDKDWAIGEHEVT
+326 IDKDWTIGEHEVT
-339 VYPVLVEGKEPAGD
+339 VYPMLVEGKEPAGD

-387 TYFADQVLDKTAK
+387 TYFADQVLTKTAE

-414 DGQQVNEDGTVE
+414 ESQQQNEDGTVE
-426 TLSDVFTVP
+426 KLSDVFTVP

-472 MAAQAASDQDNVVSM
+472 MAAQDGSDQDNVVSM

-540 TVYLTEDKVTG
+540 TVYLTEDEVIGK
-551 RQSTG
+551 QSTG
-556 GSTIKPRF
+556 GSIAKPTF

-604 NMHIIAFV
+604 SMHIIAFV

-646 SDLTGISNN
+646 SDLTGISN

-668 TIDGQKLNAPMKGV
+668 TIDGQKLNAPMKGI

-689 GKTIKVVVK
+689 GKTIKVIVK

>member
-35 WAVTSAPQKV
+35 WAETSAPQKV
-45 ENSTRKV
+45 ENSTKKV

-60 TDNQRYINY
+60 ADNQRYINY

-96 SDAFTKFEGCKIVGA
+96 SDAFKKFEGCKIVGA

-122 KVGICHVKI
+122 KVGVCHVKI

-268 GLAFTC
+268 GVAFTC

-284 VKFGIEVDGV
+284 VKFGIEVDGE
-294 KLGTF
+294 KMGTF
-299 TYNKDNLGE
+299 TYDKDNVGD
-308 NFKEITNADYSNI
+308 NFREITNADYSNI

-326 IDKDWAIGEHEVT
+326 IDKDWSIGEHEVT

-353 LTNDKLTTKFKVYK
+353 LTNDKLSTKFKVYK

-379 YACQMSKY
+379 YACQLSKY
-387 TYFADQVLDKTAK
+387 TYFADQVLTKTAK

-414 DGQQVNEDGTVE
+414 ESQQQNEDGTVE
-426 TLSDVFTVP
+426 TLSDEFTVP

-472 MAAQAASDQDNVVSM
+472 MAAQDASDQENVVGM

-511 DDATGKLTI
+511 DDTTGKLTI

-540 TVYLTEDKVTG
+540 TVYLTEDGVIGK
-551 RQSTG
+551 QNSG
-556 GSTIKPRF
+556 GSIAKPRY

-589 ENDYEVELDDAWKSQ
+589 ENDYEVKLDDAWKSK

-634 WVDNTNMVVVGE
+634 WVDNTNMVAVGD
-646 SDLTGISNN
+646 SDLTGISN
-655 VINWNDVKEVGRY
+655 VINWNEVKEVGRY
-668 TIDGQKLNAPMKGV
+668 TIDGQKLNAPMKGI

-689 GKTIKVVVK
+689 GKTIKVIVK

>member
-22 SMKHINMNASSQN
+22 SMKHINMNASSQT
-35 WAVTSAPQKV
+35 WAETSTPQKV

-60 TDNQRYINY
+60 ADNQRYINY

-96 SDAFTKFEGCKIVGA
+96 SDAFKNFEGCKIVGA

-227 TDGSNLMIQLIIE
+227 IDGSNLMIQLIIE
-240 KEDGNFIIHDLVMDK
+240 KEDGNFILHDLVLDK

-260 FVKNDTKT
+260 FVKNNTKT

-284 VKFGIEVDGV
+284 VKFGIEVDGE
-294 KLGTF
+294 KMGTF
-299 TYNKDNLGE
+299 TYDKTTAGDA
-308 NFKEITNADYSNI
+308 FREITNADYSNI

-326 IDKDWAIGEHEVT
+326 INKDWAIGEHEVT
-339 VYPVLVEGKEPAGD
+339 VYPVLVEGKEPEGD

-379 YACQMSKY
+379 YTCQMSKY
-387 TYFADQVLDKTAK
+387 TFFADAVLTKTAK

-414 DGQQVNEDGTVE
+414 DGQQVNEDGSVE

-447 DGSGAFNRYFYDN
+447 DGSAAFNRYFYDN
-460 DVINYE
+460 DVINAE

-472 MAAQAASDQDNVVSM
+472 MAAQDPSDQDNVVGM
-487 LNTIINESA
+487 LNTIIKESA
-496 TYYPSFSTVGIDSKL
+496 AYYPSFSTVGIDSKL
-511 DDATGKLTI
+511 DDATGKLSI

-528 GYQKLIGDDARL
+528 QYQQLIGDDARL
-540 TVYLTEDKVTG
+540 TVYLTEDKIIG
-551 RQSTG
+551 KQNTG
-556 GSTIKPRF
+556 GSIAKPRF
-564 THNHVLRKIVT
+564 THNYVLRKIVT

-582 QTNGNSY
+582 QTNGNRY
-589 ENDYEVELDDAWKSQ
+589 ENDYEVELDDAWKSK

-612 SRPMTEKEV
+612 SRPMKETEK

-634 WVDNTNMVVVGE
+634 WVDNTNMVAVGD
-646 SDLTGISNN
+646 SDLTGISN
-655 VINWNDVKEVGRY
+655 VINWNEVKEVGRY
-668 TIDGQKLNAPMKGV
+668 TIDGQKLNAPTKGI

-689 GKTIKVVVK
+689 GQTIKVIVK

>member
-1 MRNIYLMT
+1 MT

-45 ENSTRKV
+45 ENSIRKV

-60 TDNQRYINY
+60 ADNQRYINY

-268 GLAFTC
+268 GVAFTC

-284 VKFGIEVDGV
+284 VKFGIEVDGE
-294 KLGTF
+294 KMGTF
-299 TYNKDNLGE
+299 TYNKDNVGD
-308 NFKEITNADYSNI
+308 NFREITNADYSNI

-326 IDKDWAIGEHEVT
+326 IDKDWSIGEHEVT

-379 YACQMSKY
+379 YACQLSKY
-387 TYFADQVLDKTAK
+387 TYFADQVLAKTAK
-400 AREDDDLAIVSIHG
+400 AREEDDLAIVSIHG
-414 DGQQVNEDGTVE
+414 ESQQQNEDGTVE
-426 TLSDVFTVP
+426 TLEDVFTVP

-472 MAAQAASDQDNVVSM
+472 MAAQDASDQENVVGM

-511 DDATGKLTI
+511 DDTTGKLTI

-540 TVYLTEDKVTG
+540 TVYLTEDGVIGK
-551 RQSTG
+551 QNSG
-556 GSTIKPRF
+556 GSIAKPRY

-589 ENDYEVELDDAWKSQ
+589 ENDYEIELDDAWKSK

-612 SRPMTEKEV
+612 SRPMKEQEK

-634 WVDNTNMVVVGE
+634 WVDNTNMVAVGE
-646 SDLTGISNN
+646 SDFTGISNI
-655 VINWNDVKEVGRY
+655 INWNDVKEVGRY
-668 TIDGQKLNAPMKGV
+668 TIDGQKLNAPTKGI

-689 GKTIKVVVK
+689 GQTIKVIVK

>member
-379 YACQMSKY
+379 YACQLSKY
-387 TYFADQVLDKTAK
+387 TYFADQVLTKTAK
-400 AREDDDLAIVSIHG
+400 AREDEDLAIVSIHG
-414 DGQQVNEDGTVE
+414 ERQQVNEDGSVE

-441 YYSTPS
+441 NYSTPS

-460 DVINYE
+460 DVINYD

-472 MAAQAASDQDNVVSM
+472 MAAQKPSDQDNVVGM

-496 TYYPSFSTVGIDSKL
+496 AYYPSFSTVSIDSKL
-511 DDATGKLTI
+511 DDATGKLSI

-528 GYQKLIGDDARL
+528 QYQKLIGDDARL
-540 TVYLTEDKVTG
+540 TIYLTEDKVRG
-551 RQSTG
+551 KQNTG
-556 GSTIKPRF
+556 GTMAKPT
-564 THNHVLRKIVT
+564 THNYVLRKIVT

-689 GKTIKVVVK
+689 GQTIKVVVK

>member
-1 MRNIYLMT
+1 MT

-35 WAVTSAPQKV
+35 WAKTSAPQKV
-45 ENSTRKV
+45 ENSTKKV

-60 TDNQRYINY
+60 ADNQRYINY

-96 SDAFTKFEGCKIVGA
+96 SDAFKKFEGCKIVGA

-240 KEDGNFIIHDLVMDK
+240 KEDGNFILHDLVLDK

-260 FVKNDTKT
+260 FVKNNTKT

-284 VKFGIEVDGV
+284 VKFGIEVDGE
-294 KLGTF
+294 KMGTF
-299 TYNKDNLGE
+299 TYDKTTAGDA
-308 NFKEITNADYSNI
+308 FREITNADYSNI

-326 IDKDWAIGEHEVT
+326 INKDWAIGEHEVT
-339 VYPVLVEGKEPAGD
+339 VYPVLVEGKEPEGD

-379 YACQMSKY
+379 YTCQMSKY
-387 TYFADQVLDKTAK
+387 TFFADAVLTKTAK

-414 DGQQVNEDGTVE
+414 DGQQVNEDGSVE

-447 DGSGAFNRYFYDN
+447 DGSAAFNRYFYDN
-460 DVINYE
+460 DVINYD

-472 MAAQAASDQDNVVSM
+472 MAAQKASDQENVVSM

-496 TYYPSFSTVGIDSKL
+496 AYYPSFSTVSIDSKL
-511 DDATGKLTI
+511 DDATGKLSI

-528 GYQKLIGDDARL
+528 QYQKLIGDDARL
-540 TVYLTEDKVTG
+540 TIYLTEDKVKG
-551 RQSTG
+551 KQNTG
-556 GSTIKPRF
+556 GTMAKPT

-612 SRPMTEKEV
+612 SRPMKETEK

-634 WVDNTNMVVVGE
+634 WVDNTNMVAVGD
-646 SDLTGISNN
+646 SDLTGISNI
-655 VINWNDVKEVGRY
+655 INWNDVKEVGRY
-668 TIDGQKLNAPMKGV
+668 TIDGQKLNAPTKGI

-689 GKTIKVVVK
+689 GQTIKVIVK

>member
-1 MRNIYLMT
+1 MT

-35 WAVTSAPQKV
+35 WAETSAPQKV
-45 ENSTRKV
+45 ENSTKKV

-60 TDNQRYINY
+60 ADNQRYINY

-96 SDAFTKFEGCKIVGA
+96 SDAFKKYEGCKIVGA

-240 KEDGNFIIHDLVMDK
+240 KEDGNFILHDLVLDK

-260 FVKNDTKT
+260 FVKNNTKT

-284 VKFGIEVDGV
+284 VKFGIEVDGE
-294 KLGTF
+294 KMGTF
-299 TYNKDNLGE
+299 TYDKTTAGDA
-308 NFKEITNADYSNI
+308 FKEITNADYSNI

-326 IDKDWAIGEHEVT
+326 VDKDWAIGEHEVT

-367 DNFDRTKNLVEF
+367 ENFDRTKNLVEF
-379 YACQMSKY
+379 YACQLSKY
-387 TYFADQVLDKTAK
+387 TYFADQVLTKTAN
-400 AREDDDLAIVSIHG
+400 AREEDDLAIVSIHG
-414 DGQQVNEDGTVE
+414 EGQQVNEDGSVE
-426 TLSDVFTVP
+426 KLEDVFTVP

-460 DVINYE
+460 DVINAE

-472 MAAQAASDQDNVVSM
+472 MAAQDASDQDNVVSM
-487 LNTIINESA
+487 LNTIINES
-496 TYYPSFSTVGIDSKL
+496 TTFYPSFSTVGIESKL

-528 GYQKLIGDDARL
+528 DYQKLIGDDARL
-540 TVYLTEDKVTG
+540 TVYLTEDKVIG
-551 RQSTG
+551 KQNTG
-556 GSTIKPRF
+556 GSIAKPRF

-589 ENDYEVELDDAWKSQ
+589 ENDYEIELDDAWKSK

-612 SRPMTEKEV
+612 SRPMKETEK

-634 WVDNTNMVVVGE
+634 WVDNTNMVAVGD
-646 SDLTGISNN
+646 SDLTGISN
-655 VINWNDVKEVGRY
+655 VINWNEVKEVGRY
-668 TIDGQKLNAPMKGV
+668 TIDGQKLNAPTKGI

-689 GKTIKVVVK
+689 GQTIKVVVK

>member
-1 MRNIYLMT
+1 MT
-9 AALAMMAM
+9 AAIAMMAM

-35 WAVTSAPQKV
+35 WAETSAPQKV
-45 ENSTRKV
+45 ENSTKKV

-60 TDNQRYINY
+60 ADNQRYINY

-96 SDAFTKFEGCKIVGA
+96 SDAFKNFEGCKIVGA

-240 KEDGNFIIHDLVMDK
+240 KEDGNFILHDLVLDK

-260 FVKNDTKT
+260 FVKNNTKT

-284 VKFGIEVDGV
+284 VKFGIEVDGE
-294 KLGTF
+294 KMGTF
-299 TYNKDNLGE
+299 TYDKTTAGDA
-308 NFKEITNADYSNI
+308 FKEITNADYSNI

-326 IDKDWAIGEHEVT
+326 VDKDWAIGEHEVT

-367 DNFDRTKNLVEF
+367 ENFDRTKNLVEF
-379 YACQMSKY
+379 YACQLSKY
-387 TYFADQVLDKTAK
+387 TYFADQVLTKTAN
-400 AREDDDLAIVSIHG
+400 AREEDDLAIVSIHG
-414 DGQQVNEDGTVE
+414 EGQQVNEDGSVE
-426 TLSDVFTVP
+426 KLEDVFTVP

-460 DVINYE
+460 DVINAE

-472 MAAQAASDQDNVVSM
+472 MAAQDASDQDNVVSM
-487 LNTIINESA
+487 LNTIINES
-496 TYYPSFSTVGIDSKL
+496 TTFYPSFSTVGIESKL

-528 GYQKLIGDDARL
+528 DYQKLIGDDARL
-540 TVYLTEDKVTG
+540 TVYLTEDKVIG
-551 RQSTG
+551 KQNTG
-556 GSTIKPRF
+556 GSIAKPRF

-589 ENDYEVELDDAWKSQ
+589 ENDYEIELDDAWKSK

-612 SRPMTEKEV
+612 SRPMKETEK

-634 WVDNTNMVVVGE
+634 WVDNTNMVAVGE
-646 SDLTGISNN
+646 SDLTGISN
-655 VINWNDVKEVGRY
+655 VINWNEVKEVGRY
-668 TIDGQKLNAPMKGV
+668 TIDGQKLNAPTKGI

-689 GKTIKVVVK
+689 GQTIKVVVK

>member
-35 WAVTSAPQKV
+35 WAETSAPQKV
-45 ENSTRKV
+45 ENSTKKV

-60 TDNQRYINY
+60 ADNQRYINY

-96 SDAFTKFEGCKIVGA
+96 SDAFKKFEGCKIVGA

-122 KVGICHVKI
+122 KVGVCHVKI

-268 GLAFTC
+268 GVAFTC

-284 VKFGIEVDGV
+284 VKFGIEVDGE
-294 KLGTF
+294 KMGTF
-299 TYNKDNLGE
+299 TYDKDNVGD
-308 NFKEITNADYSNI
+308 NFREITNADYSNI

-326 IDKDWAIGEHEVT
+326 INKDWAIGEHEVT
-339 VYPVLVEGKEPAGD
+339 VYPVLVEGKEPEGD

-387 TYFADQVLDKTAK
+387 TFFADAVLTKTAK

-414 DGQQVNEDGTVE
+414 ESQQVNEDGSVE
-426 TLSDVFTVP
+426 TLSDEFTVP

-472 MAAQAASDQDNVVSM
+472 MAAQDASDQDNVASM

-496 TYYPSFSTVGIDSKL
+496 AYYPSFSTVGIDSKL
-511 DDATGKLTI
+511 DDATGKLSI

-528 GYQKLIGDDARL
+528 QYQQLIGDDARL
-540 TVYLTEDKVTG
+540 TVYLTEDKVIG
-551 RQSTG
+551 KQNTG
-556 GSTIKPRF
+556 GSIAKPRF
-564 THNHVLRKIVT
+564 THNYVLRKIVT

-612 SRPMTEKEV
+612 SRPMKETEK

-634 WVDNTNMVVVGE
+634 WVDNTNMVAVGD
-646 SDLTGISNN
+646 SDLTGISNI
-655 VINWNDVKEVGRY
+655 INWNEVKEVGRY
-668 TIDGQKLNAPMKGV
+668 TIDGQKLNAPTKGI

-689 GKTIKVVVK
+689 GQTIKVVVK

>member
-22 SMKHINMNASSQN
+22 SMKHINMNASSQT
-35 WAVTSAPQKV
+35 WAETSTPQKV

-60 TDNQRYINY
+60 ADNQRYINY

-96 SDAFTKFEGCKIVGA
+96 SDAFKNFEGCKIVGA

-240 KEDGNFIIHDLVMDK
+240 KEDGNFILHDLVLDK

-260 FVKNDTKT
+260 FVKNNTKT

-284 VKFGIEVDGV
+284 VKFGIEVDGE
-294 KLGTF
+294 KMGTF
-299 TYNKDNLGE
+299 TYDKTTAGDA
-308 NFKEITNADYSNI
+308 FKEITNADYSNI

-326 IDKDWAIGEHEVT
+326 VDKDWAIGEHEVT

-367 DNFDRTKNLVEF
+367 ENFDRTKNLVEF
-379 YACQMSKY
+379 YACQLSKY
-387 TYFADQVLDKTAK
+387 TYFADQVLTKTAN
-400 AREDDDLAIVSIHG
+400 AREEDDLAIVSIHG
-414 DGQQVNEDGTVE
+414 EGQQVNEDGSVE
-426 TLSDVFTVP
+426 KLEDVFTVP

-460 DVINYE
+460 DVINAE

-472 MAAQAASDQDNVVSM
+472 MAAQDASDQDNVVSM
-487 LNTIINESA
+487 LNTIINES
-496 TYYPSFSTVGIDSKL
+496 TTFYPSFSTVGIESKL

-528 GYQKLIGDDARL
+528 DYQKLIGDDARL
-540 TVYLTEDKVTG
+540 TVYLTEDKVIG
-551 RQSTG
+551 KQNTG
-556 GSTIKPRF
+556 GSIAKPRF

-589 ENDYEVELDDAWKSQ
+589 ENDYEIELDDAWKSK

-612 SRPMTEKEV
+612 SRPMKETEK
-621 DGKTALASAMNDL
+621 DGKTALASAKNDL

-646 SDLTGISNN
+646 SDLTGISN
-655 VINWNDVKEVGRY
+655 VINWNEVKEVGRY
-668 TIDGQKLNAPMKGV
+668 TIDGQKLNAPMKGI

-689 GKTIKVVVK
+689 GKTIKVIVK

>member
-1 MRNIYLMT
+1 MRNIYLMS
-9 AALAMMAM
+9 AALALMAM
-17 TANAQ
+17 SANAQ
-22 SMKHINMNASSQN
+22 SMKRINKE
-35 WAVTSAPQKV
+35 VTAKTWVETATPQKAA
-45 ENSTRKV
+45 KKI
-52 ATRAGSDI
+52 ATRAGELEA
-60 TDNQRYINY
+60 NQRYINY
-69 SYDESYVWPATFPA
+69 SYDESYVWPSTFPA

-96 SDAFTKFEGCKIVGA
+96 SDAFKKYEGCKIVGA

-122 KVGICHVKI
+122 KVGVCHVKI

-141 LASKEVPS
+141 LASKDVPS

-160 EPYKIDTKNFDGL
+160 KPYKIDTKNFDGL
-173 LPYYDF
+173 LPYYEF

-214 DQSSWAWQPIYLG
+214 DPNSWAWQPIYLG

-268 GLAFTC
+268 GVAFTC

-284 VKFGIEVDGV
+284 VKFGIEVDGE
-294 KLGTF
+294 KIGTF
-299 TYNKDNLGE
+299 TYDKTTAGDA
-308 NFKEITNADYSNI
+308 FREITNADYSNI
-321 PVGLP
+321 PVRLP
-326 IDKDWAIGEHEVT
+326 INKDWAIGEHEVT
-339 VYPVLVEGKEPAGD
+339 VYPVLVEGKEPEGD

-387 TYFADQVLDKTAK
+387 TYFADQVLTKTAE

-414 DGQQVNEDGTVE
+414 ESQQVNKDGSVE
-426 TLSDVFTVP
+426 TLTDVFTVP

-472 MAAQAASDQDNVVSM
+472 MAAQDASDQDNVISM

-540 TVYLTEDKVTG
+540 TVYLTEDKVIG
-551 RQSTG
+551 KQSTG
-556 GSTIKPRF
+556 GSIAKPTF

-589 ENDYEVELDDAWKSQ
+589 ENDYKVELDDAWKSQ

-634 WVDNTNMVVVGE
+634 WVDNTNMVVVGD
-646 SDLTGISNN
+646 SDLTGISN

-668 TIDGQKLNAPMKGV
+668 TIDGQKLNAPMKGI

-689 GKTIKVVVK
+689 GKTIKVIVK

>member
-1 MRNIYLMT
+1 
-9 AALAMMAM
+9 MMAM

-22 SMKHINMNASSQN
+22 SMKHINMNASSQT
-35 WAVTSAPQKV
+35 WAETSTPQKV

-60 TDNQRYINY
+60 ADNQRYINY

-96 SDAFTKFEGCKIVGA
+96 SDAFKNFEGCKIVGA

-240 KEDGNFIIHDLVMDK
+240 KEDGNFILHDLVLDK

-260 FVKNDTKT
+260 FVKNNTKT

-284 VKFGIEVDGV
+284 VKFGIEVDGE
-294 KLGTF
+294 KMGTF
-299 TYNKDNLGE
+299 TYDKTTAGDA
-308 NFKEITNADYSNI
+308 FREITNADYSNI

-326 IDKDWAIGEHEVT
+326 INKDWAIGEHEVT
-339 VYPVLVEGKEPAGD
+339 VYPVLVEGKEPEGD

-379 YACQMSKY
+379 YTCQMSKY
-387 TYFADQVLDKTAK
+387 TFFADAVLTKTAK

-414 DGQQVNEDGTVE
+414 DGQQVNEDGSVE

-447 DGSGAFNRYFYDN
+447 DGSAAFNRYFYDN
-460 DVINYE
+460 DVINAE

-472 MAAQAASDQDNVVSM
+472 MAAQDPSDQDNVVGM
-487 LNTIINESA
+487 LNTIIKESA
-496 TYYPSFSTVGIDSKL
+496 AYYPSFSTVGIDSKL
-511 DDATGKLTI
+511 DDATGKLSI

-528 GYQKLIGDDARL
+528 QYQQLIGDDARL
-540 TVYLTEDKVTG
+540 TVYLTEDKIIG
-551 RQSTG
+551 KQNTG
-556 GSTIKPRF
+556 GSIAKPRF
-564 THNHVLRKIVT
+564 THNYVLRKIVT

-582 QTNGNSY
+582 QTNGNRY
-589 ENDYEVELDDAWKSQ
+589 ENDYEVELDDAWKSK

-612 SRPMTEKEV
+612 SRPMKETEK

-634 WVDNTNMVVVGE
+634 WVDNTNMVAVGD
-646 SDLTGISNN
+646 SDLTGISN
-655 VINWNDVKEVGRY
+655 VINWNEVKEVGRY
-668 TIDGQKLNAPMKGV
+668 TIDGQKLNAPTKGI

-689 GKTIKVVVK
+689 GQTIKVIVK

>member
-1 MRNIYLMT
+1 MT

-22 SMKHINMNASSQN
+22 SMKHINMNASSQT
-35 WAVTSAPQKV
+35 WAETSTPQKV

-60 TDNQRYINY
+60 ADNQRYINY

-96 SDAFTKFEGCKIVGA
+96 SDAFKKFEGCKIVGA

-122 KVGICHVKI
+122 KVGVCHVKI

-141 LASKEVPS
+141 LASKDVPS

-214 DQSSWAWQPIYLG
+214 DPNSWAWQPIYLG

-268 GLAFTC
+268 GVAFTC

-284 VKFGIEVDGV
+284 VKFGIEVDGE
-294 KLGTF
+294 KIGTF
-299 TYNKDNLGE
+299 TYNKDNVGD
-308 NFKEITNADYSNI
+308 NFREITNADYSNI

-326 IDKDWAIGEHEVT
+326 IDKDWSIGEHEVT
-339 VYPVLVEGKEPAGD
+339 VYPVLVEGKEPEGD

-387 TYFADQVLDKTAK
+387 TFFADAVLTKTAE

-414 DGQQVNEDGTVE
+414 ERQQQNED
-426 TLSDVFTVP
+426 
-435 EANKLA
+435 
-441 YYSTPS
+441 
-447 DGSGAFNRYFYDN
+447 
-460 DVINYE
+460 
-466 KALTVN
+466 
-472 MAAQAASDQDNVVSM
+472 
-487 LNTIINESA
+487 
-496 TYYPSFSTVGIDSKL
+496 
-511 DDATGKLTI
+511 
-520 KVMGKLIN
+520 
-528 GYQKLIGDDARL
+528 
-540 TVYLTEDKVTG
+540 
-551 RQSTG
+551 
-556 GSTIKPRF
+556 
-564 THNHVLRKIVT
+564 
-575 GTLGDAL
+575 
-582 QTNGNSY
+582 
-589 ENDYEVELDDAWKSQ
+589 
-604 NMHIIAFV
+604 
-612 SRPMTEKEV
+612 
-621 DGKTALASAMNDL
+621 
-634 WVDNTNMVVVGE
+634 
-646 SDLTGISNN
+646 
-655 VINWNDVKEVGRY
+655 
-668 TIDGQKLNAPMKGV
+668 
-682 NLVKLSN
+682 
-689 GKTIKVVVK
+689 

>member
-1 MRNIYLMT
+1 MRNIYLMS
-9 AALAMMAM
+9 AALALMAM
-17 TANAQ
+17 SANAQ
-22 SMKHINMNASSQN
+22 SMKRINKEATAKT
-35 WAVTSAPQKV
+35 WVETATPQKAA
-45 ENSTRKV
+45 KKI
-52 ATRAGSDI
+52 ATRAGELEA
-60 TDNQRYINY
+60 NQRYINY
-69 SYDESYVWPATFPA
+69 SYDESYVWPSTFPA

-96 SDAFTKFEGCKIVGA
+96 SDAFKKYEGCKIVGA

-122 KVGICHVKI
+122 KVGVCHVKV
-131 ENNTPYVGDI
+131 ENGTPYVGDI

-160 EPYKIDTKNFDGL
+160 EPYKIDTKTFDGL

-179 TPSNMSADAGYPIAS
+179 TPSNMSADAGNPIAS
-194 SGTYAGTCGALAY
+194 SGTWAGTCGALAF

-214 DQSSWAWQPIYLG
+214 DPNTWAWQPIYIG

-240 KEDGNFIIHDLVMDK
+240 KEDGNFILHDLVMSK
-255 IAMSP
+255 MAMVP
-260 FVKNDTKT
+260 FAKSGNTT

-284 VKFGIEVDGV
+284 VKFGIEVDG
-294 KLGTF
+294 KKMGSF
-299 TYNKDNLGE
+299 TYDKTTAGDA
-308 NFKEITNADYSNI
+308 FREITDADNSNI
-321 PVGLP
+321 QVGLP
-326 IDKDWAIGEHEVT
+326 IDKNWGIGEHEVT
-339 VYPVLVEGKEPAGD
+339 VYPVLVEGKEPEGD

-387 TYFADQVLDKTAK
+387 TYFADQVLTKTAK

-414 DGQQVNEDGTVE
+414 ESQQVNEDGTVE

-441 YYSTPS
+441 NYSTPS
-447 DGSGAFNRYFYDN
+447 DASAAFNRYFYDN
-460 DVINYE
+460 DVINYD

-472 MAAQAASDQDNVVSM
+472 MAAQKASDQENVVGM

-496 TYYPSFSTVGIDSKL
+496 AYYPSFSTVSIDSKL
-511 DDATGKLTI
+511 DDATGKLSI

-528 GYQKLIGDDARL
+528 KYQKLIGDDARL
-540 TVYLTEDKVTG
+540 TVYLTEDNVRGK
-551 RQSTG
+551 QNTG
-556 GSTIKPRF
+556 GSIAKPT

-575 GTLGDAL
+575 NTLGDAL

-604 NMHIIAFV
+604 NMHIIAFI
-612 SRPMTEKEV
+612 SRPMKEQEK

-634 WVDNTNMVVVGE
+634 WVDNTNMVAVGD
-646 SDLTGISNN
+646 SDLTGISN
-655 VINWNDVKEVGRY
+655 VINWNEVKEVGRY
-668 TIDGQKLNAPMKGV
+668 TIDGQKLNAPTKGI

-689 GKTIKVVVK
+689 GQTIKVIVK

>member
-1 MRNIYLMT
+1 MT

-35 WAVTSAPQKV
+35 WAETSAPQKV
-45 ENSTRKV
+45 ENSTKKV

-60 TDNQRYINY
+60 ADNQRYINY

-96 SDAFTKFEGCKIVGA
+96 SDAFKKYEGCKIVGA

-227 TDGSNLMIQLIIE
+227 TDGSNLMIQLIIK
-240 KEDGNFIIHDLVMDK
+240 KEDGNFILHDLVLDK

-260 FVKNDTKT
+260 FVKNNTKT

-284 VKFGIEVDGV
+284 VKFGIEVDGE
-294 KLGTF
+294 KMGTF
-299 TYNKDNLGE
+299 TYDKTTAGDA
-308 NFKEITNADYSNI
+308 FREITNADYSNI

-326 IDKDWAIGEHEVT
+326 INKDWAIGEHEVT
-339 VYPVLVEGKEPAGD
+339 VYPVLVEGKEPEGD

-379 YACQMSKY
+379 YTCQMSKY
-387 TYFADQVLDKTAK
+387 TFFADAVLTKTAK

-414 DGQQVNEDGTVE
+414 DGQQVNEDGSVE

-447 DGSGAFNRYFYDN
+447 DGSAAFNRYFYDN
-460 DVINYE
+460 DVINAE

-472 MAAQAASDQDNVVSM
+472 MAAQDPSDQDNVVGM
-487 LNTIINESA
+487 LNTIIKESA
-496 TYYPSFSTVGIDSKL
+496 AYYPSFSTVGIDSKL
-511 DDATGKLTI
+511 DDATGKLSI

-528 GYQKLIGDDARL
+528 QYQQLIGDDARL
-540 TVYLTEDKVTG
+540 TVYLTEDKIIG
-551 RQSTG
+551 KQNTG
-556 GSTIKPRF
+556 GSIAKPRF
-564 THNHVLRKIVT
+564 THNYVLRKIVT

-589 ENDYEVELDDAWKSQ
+589 ENDYEVELDDAWKSK

-612 SRPMTEKEV
+612 SRPMKETEK

-634 WVDNTNMVVVGE
+634 WVDNTNMVAVGD
-646 SDLTGISNN
+646 SDLTGISN
-655 VINWNDVKEVGRY
+655 VINWNEVKEVGRY
-668 TIDGQKLNAPMKGV
+668 TIDGQKLNAPTKGI

-689 GKTIKVVVK
+689 GQTIKVVVK

>member
-1 MRNIYLMT
+1 MT

-35 WAVTSAPQKV
+35 WAETSAPQKV
-45 ENSTRKV
+45 ENSTKKV

-60 TDNQRYINY
+60 ADNQRYINY

-96 SDAFTKFEGCKIVGA
+96 SDAFKKYEGCKIVGA

-240 KEDGNFIIHDLVMDK
+240 KEDGNFILHDLVLDK

-260 FVKNDTKT
+260 FVKNNTKT

-284 VKFGIEVDGV
+284 VKFGIEVDGE
-294 KLGTF
+294 KMGTF
-299 TYNKDNLGE
+299 TYDKTTAGDA
-308 NFKEITNADYSNI
+308 FREITNADYSNI

-326 IDKDWAIGEHEVT
+326 INKDWAIGEHEVT
-339 VYPVLVEGKEPAGD
+339 VYPVLVEGKEPEGD

-379 YACQMSKY
+379 YTCQKSKY
-387 TYFADQVLDKTAK
+387 TYFANAVLDKTAK

-435 EANKLA
+435 EANKLT

-460 DVINYE
+460 DVINAE

-472 MAAQAASDQDNVVSM
+472 MAAQDPSDQDNVVSM

-496 TYYPSFSTVGIDSKL
+496 AYYPSFSTVGIDSKL
-511 DDATGKLTI
+511 DDATGKLSI

-528 GYQKLIGDDARL
+528 QYQQLIGDDARL
-540 TVYLTEDKVTG
+540 TVYLTEDKVIG
-551 RQSTG
+551 KQSTG
-556 GSTIKPRF
+556 ATTTKPRF
-564 THNHVLRKIVT
+564 THNYVLRKIVT

-589 ENDYEVELDDAWKSQ
+589 ENDYEVELDDAWKSK

-612 SRPMTEKEV
+612 SRPMKEQEK

-634 WVDNTNMVVVGE
+634 WVDNTNMVAVGE
-646 SDLTGISNN
+646 SDLTGISN

-668 TIDGQKLNAPMKGV
+668 TIDGQKLNAPTKGI

-689 GKTIKVVVK
+689 GQTIKVVVK

>member
-35 WAVTSAPQKV
+35 WAETSAPQKV
-45 ENSTRKV
+45 ENSTKKV

-60 TDNQRYINY
+60 ADNQRYINY

-96 SDAFTKFEGCKIVGA
+96 SDAFKKYEGCKIVGA

-240 KEDGNFIIHDLVMDK
+240 KEDGNFILHDLVLDK

-260 FVKNDTKT
+260 FVKNNTKT

-284 VKFGIEVDGV
+284 VKFGIEVDGE
-294 KLGTF
+294 KMGTF
-299 TYNKDNLGE
+299 TYDKTTAGDA
-308 NFKEITNADYSNI
+308 FREITNADYSNI

-326 IDKDWAIGEHEVT
+326 VDKDWAIGEHEVT
-339 VYPVLVEGKEPAGD
+339 VYPVLVEGKEPEGD

-379 YACQMSKY
+379 YTCQMSKY
-387 TYFADQVLDKTAK
+387 TFFADAVLTKTAK

-414 DGQQVNEDGTVE
+414 DGQQVNEDGSVE

-447 DGSGAFNRYFYDN
+447 DGSAAFNRYFYDN
-460 DVINYE
+460 DVINAE

-472 MAAQAASDQDNVVSM
+472 MAAQDPSDQDNVVGM
-487 LNTIINESA
+487 LNTIIKESA
-496 TYYPSFSTVGIDSKL
+496 AYYPSFSTVGIDSKL
-511 DDATGKLTI
+511 DDATGKLSI

-528 GYQKLIGDDARL
+528 QYQQLIGDDARL
-540 TVYLTEDKVTG
+540 TVYLTEDKIIG
-551 RQSTG
+551 KQNTG
-556 GSTIKPRF
+556 GSIAKPRV
-564 THNHVLRKIVT
+564 THNYVLRKIVT

-589 ENDYEVELDDAWKSQ
+589 ENDYEVELDDAWKSK

-612 SRPMTEKEV
+612 SRPMKETEK

-634 WVDNTNMVVVGE
+634 WVDNTNMVAVGD
-646 SDLTGISNN
+646 SDLTGISN
-655 VINWNDVKEVGRY
+655 VINWNEVKEVGRY
-668 TIDGQKLNAPMKGV
+668 TIDGQKLNAPTKGI

-689 GKTIKVVVK
+689 GQTIKVIVK

>member
-1 MRNIYLMT
+1 MT

-22 SMKHINMNASSQN
+22 SMKHINMNASSQT
-35 WAVTSAPQKV
+35 WAETSTPQKV
-45 ENSTRKV
+45 ENSIRKV

-60 TDNQRYINY
+60 ADNQRYINY

-96 SDAFTKFEGCKIVGA
+96 SDAFKNFEGCKIVGA

-240 KEDGNFIIHDLVMDK
+240 KEDGNFILHDLVLDK

-260 FVKNDTKT
+260 FVKNNTKT

-294 KLGTF
+294 KMGTF
-299 TYNKDNLGE
+299 TYDKDNLGE

-326 IDKDWAIGEHEVT
+326 INKDWAIGEHEVT

-379 YACQMSKY
+379 YACQLSKY
-387 TYFADQVLDKTAK
+387 TYFADQVLTKTAK
-400 AREDDDLAIVSIHG
+400 AREEDDLAIVSIHG
-414 DGQQVNEDGTVE
+414 ESQQQNEDGTVE

-472 MAAQAASDQDNVVSM
+472 MAAQDASDQDNVVSM
-487 LNTIINESA
+487 LNTIINESN

-689 GKTIKVVVK
+689 GQTIKVVVK

>member
-1 MRNIYLMT
+1 MT

-35 WAVTSAPQKV
+35 WAETSAPQKV
-45 ENSTRKV
+45 ENSTKKV

-60 TDNQRYINY
+60 ADNQRYINY

-96 SDAFTKFEGCKIVGA
+96 SDAFKKYEGCKIVGA

-240 KEDGNFIIHDLVMDK
+240 KEDGNFILHDLVLDK

-260 FVKNDTKT
+260 FVKNNTKT

-284 VKFGIEVDGV
+284 VKFGIEVDGE
-294 KLGTF
+294 KMGTF
-299 TYNKDNLGE
+299 TYDKTTAGDA
-308 NFKEITNADYSNI
+308 FREITNADYSNI

-326 IDKDWAIGEHEVT
+326 INKDWAIGEHEVT
-339 VYPVLVEGKEPAGD
+339 VYPVLVEGKEPEGD

-379 YACQMSKY
+379 YTCQKSKY
-387 TYFADQVLDKTAK
+387 TYFANAVLDKTAK

-435 EANKLA
+435 EANKLT

-460 DVINYE
+460 DVINAE

-472 MAAQAASDQDNVVSM
+472 MAAQNPSDQDNVVSM

-496 TYYPSFSTVGIDSKL
+496 AYYPSFSTVGIDSKL
-511 DDATGKLTI
+511 DDATGKLSI

-528 GYQKLIGDDARL
+528 QYQQLIGDDARL
-540 TVYLTEDKVTG
+540 TVYLTEDKVIG
-551 RQSTG
+551 KQSTG
-556 GSTIKPRF
+556 ATTTKPRF
-564 THNHVLRKIVT
+564 THNYVLRKIVT

-589 ENDYEVELDDAWKSQ
+589 ENDYEVELDDAWKSK

-612 SRPMTEKEV
+612 SRPMKETEK

-634 WVDNTNMVVVGE
+634 WVDNTNMVAVGE
-646 SDLTGISNN
+646 SDLTGISN
-655 VINWNDVKEVGRY
+655 VINWNEVKEVGRY
-668 TIDGQKLNAPMKGV
+668 TIDGQKLNAPTKGI

-689 GKTIKVVVK
+689 GQTIKVVVK